1 VRRHIIRPLRSVPK
15 GRVSIYN
22 PPPKPMLQIDQHIRV
37 SILLNQQASGG
48 VSNEDR
54 AKPFLRILISQQCVH
69 LCGDVNQTPT

>member
-1 VRRHIIRPLRSVPK
+1 
-15 GRVSIYN
+15 
-22 PPPKPMLQIDQHIRV
+22 
-37 SILLNQQASGG
+37 